1 MPVGGPGGSWAIE
14 LNEEFSANGLNTSLW
29 TPEFPTDVSGQCTSS
44 NLVSQPGDGFLH
56 LALKAEAK
64 TCSGP
69 KGTYNRSVSGGL
81 VTSEPKPGHKGF
93 EYTYGY
99 VEWRAYLPGIAQAPS
114 GYTCPT
120 GGCIENWPAF
130 WSIPENGPTEIDVM
144 EGLEKGKACYSFH
157 KWYPEPHVQRQG
169 CLSNIGGG
177 WHTFGA
183 YWEQTG
189 PIKYYYDGNLVGEQN
204 WTDITSNELMA
215 RQRLIASYLE
225 PRTGGGPFIL
235 PAEALVDYVRVW
247 KRYIPPKPATTTN
260 AATEIGQTTTKLS
273 GWVNPNG
280 SPTNY
285 YFQYGKTT
293 SYGNTIPA
301 PPGGYLGNGTSS
313 LYAWN
318 IVSGLEPGTT
328 YHYRIVAT
336 NSSGTSYG
344 TDQAFTT
351 AVPVWGKEGQ
361 TPGSAVYRE
370 NIDGLFMFYPQTNG
384 VLGLEHMDSNLP
396 GQWVFDQF
404 PETAVVGRTSSI
416 TRANGDV
423 MSFYRGTDSRI
434 HVTWLDHLTNAWHTT
449 GAMTGLAAGPPSAVE
464 RNNGDVH
471 VLYKGTDGVL
481 HDLWLSGTTWHD
493 QWMGGS
499 PAGNPAVLNR
509 TSNGDLH
516 VFYRDTSGPLYDL
529 WLSGTEWHNQYL
541 GGAPVT
547 DPKPLYRAGSG
558 PGAGDVHVFYKA
570 TDGALY
576 DLWLSGT
583 GWYNT
588 LLGGAPAGNAAP
600 LYRTKNGDLHAFYRG
615 TSGYLY
621 DWWMDA
627 QTNVWHESLI
637 AGPLAG
643 TASPINRTKNG
654 DVHVFYVR
662 PNGDLYDASLS
673 GTGWKDEFIRSGAAV
688 PTATE

>member
-1 MPVGGPGGSWAIE
+1 VYSKP
-14 LNEEFSANGLNTSLW
+14 L
-29 TPEFPTDVSGQCTSS
+29 
-44 NLVSQPGDGFLH
+44 
-56 LALKAEAK
+56 
-64 TCSGP
+64 
-69 KGTYNRSVSGGL
+69 
-81 VTSEPKPGHKGF
+81 PGHAGY
-93 EYTYGY
+93 EYSYGY
-99 VEWRAYLPGIAQAPS
+99 VEWRVYVPGIAQAPN
-114 GYTCPT
+114 GYTCPS

-130 WSIPENGPTEIDVM
+130 WSFSANQETEIDVM
-144 EGLEKGKACYSFH
+144 EGLELGKPCFNFH
-157 KWYPEPHVQRQG
+157 RWYPTPWFESSK
-169 CLSNIGGG
+169 CLSGIGGG

-183 YWEQTG
+183 DWQPG
-189 PIKYYYDGNLVGEQN
+189 VIKYYYDGAPVGEISSE
-204 WTDITSNELMA
+204 TITS
-215 RQRLIASYLE
+215 QSHHLIASYLE

-235 PAEALVDYVRVW
+235 PAEAKVDYVRVW
-247 KRYIPPKPATTTN
+247 QHPKPTTTTN
-260 AATEIGQTTTKLS
+260 AATEISQTTAKLS

-280 SPTNY
+280 PGTNY

-293 SYGNTIPA
+293 SYGNAIPA
-301 PPGGYLGNGTSS
+301 PPGGYLGSGTSS

-328 YHYRIVAT
+328 YHYRVVAT
-336 NSSGTSYG
+336 SSSGTSYG
-344 TDQAFTT
+344 ADQAFTT

-361 TPGSAVYRE
+361 TPSSAVYRE

-384 VLGLEHMDSNLP
+384 VLATEHMDSNLP

-404 PETAVVGRTSSI
+404 PGTAVVGRTSSI

-434 HVTWLDHLTNAWHTT
+434 HVTWLDHLTNGWQTT

-471 VLYKGTDGVL
+471 VLYKGTDGAL

-499 PAGNPAVLNR
+499 PAGDPAVLNR

-576 DLWLSGT
+576 DLWLSGS
-583 GWYNT
+583 GWTNT
-588 LLGGAPAGNAAP
+588 VLGGAPAGNAAP
-600 LYRTKNGDLHAFYRG
+600 LYRTLNGDLHAFYRG

-627 QTNVWHESLI
+627 KTNVWHESLI

-643 TASPINRTKNG
+643 TPSPINRTKNG

-662 PNGDLYDASLS
+662 PNGDLYDANLS
-673 GTGWKDEFIRSGAAV
+673 GTGWKDEFLRSGAAV
-688 PTATE
+688 PTPTE